1 MSEFSP
7 YDDGDEPTPPRKHP
21 SQHPI
26 RLAAPLASG
35 VLHTAREALD
45 VEPGELA
52 AAAGC
57 AETLV
62 RRIESGDHD
71 PALDT
76 LERILN
82 ASGLEIRA
90 GHKTPDGHYAGPSPD
105 HAEAS
110 RVRESLTMARS
121 LREEIGAPAPGPP
134 TGALP
139 DWDGEDPAPGR
150 PFGADE
156 NRTDGGGWAAVLLR
170 SAQAEARSDTRAF
183 AYACGVTVADLERI
197 QTGELRPTVGELA
210 SMLARAGT
218 GLRVRLEV
226 YDDHDDGL
234 HFSALARPGLHRR
247 RMRRGRAIFA
257 GT

>member
-1 MSEFSP
+1 MSELSP
-7 YDDGDEPTPPRKHP
+7 YGDEPAPLHRRPG
-21 SQHPI
+21 
-26 RLAAPLASG
+26 RLAAPVASG
-35 VLHTAREALD
+35 VLRTAREVLD

-52 AAAGC
+52 ATAGC

-90 GHKTPDGHYAGPSPD
+90 GHKPPDGHYAEPLPD
-105 HAEAS
+105 QAEAA
-110 RVRESLTMARS
+110 RVRESLTAARS

-134 TGALP
+134 ARALP

-150 PFGADE
+150 PFGAGAD
-156 NRTDGGGWAAVLLR
+156 RTDGGGWAAVLLR
-170 SAQAEARSDTRAF
+170 SAQAEARCDTAAF
-183 AYACGVTVADLERI
+183 AEACGVTVADLERM
-197 QTGELRPTVGELA
+197 QTGGLRPAVGELA

-234 HFSALARPGLHRR
+234 HLSALARPELHRR
-247 RMRRGRAIFA
+247 RMRRGRAVFA